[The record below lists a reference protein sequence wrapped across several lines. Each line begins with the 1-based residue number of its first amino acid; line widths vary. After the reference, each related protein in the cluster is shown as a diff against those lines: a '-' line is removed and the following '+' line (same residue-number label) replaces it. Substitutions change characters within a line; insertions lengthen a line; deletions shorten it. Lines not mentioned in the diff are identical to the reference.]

1 MAEVALSQRGE
12 PEANRPVLPNA
23 VLGTLFFVVS
33 EVMLFSGMISAFTI
47 SKAGALPGTWPMPGQ
62 PRLPAEATVLN
73 TVLLLLSGVVLIVAH
88 RLYKAERAEQA
99 RRAPVAHWVTLAAWA
114 LGAGFVA
121 LQGVEWVTLLKA
133 GLTLKSSPLGS
144 FFYLIVG
151 GHALHAVIA
160 LVALFVAWVQM
171 ARGKLSPGFFF
182 GTQTFWYFVVLMWPV
197 IYARVYF

>member
-1 MAEVALSQRGE
+1 M
-12 PEANRPVLPNA
+12 EATLDQPRTTRPAPPARRQIVPSS

-33 EVMLFSGMISAFTI
+33 EVMLFSGLMSAFTI
-47 SKAGALPGTWPMPGQ
+47 SKAGALPGMWPVPGQ
-62 PRLPAEATVLN
+62 PRLPAEATALN

-88 RLYKAERAEQA
+88 RLFKKQS
-99 RRAPVAHWVTLAAWA
+99 PIAHWVTLAAWA

-121 LQGVEWVTLLKA
+121 LQGVEWAGLLSQ
-133 GLTLKSSPLGS
+133 GLTLTSSPLGS

-151 GHALHAVIA
+151 GHAAHAVIA
-160 LVALFVAWVQM
+160 LAALGFAWLQM
-171 ARGKLSPGFFF
+171 ARGKLTPGFFF